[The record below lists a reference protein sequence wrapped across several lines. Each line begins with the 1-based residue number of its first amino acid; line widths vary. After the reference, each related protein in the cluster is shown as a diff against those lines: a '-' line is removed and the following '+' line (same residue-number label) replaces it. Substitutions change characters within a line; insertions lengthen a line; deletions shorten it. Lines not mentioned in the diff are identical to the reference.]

1 MAFFALPTLAKAEKP
16 IGGTEYDLAVVMM
29 FLCPSNVFAGPL
41 EKVFTQGRVIRQAC
55 GASERFS
62 RFAVPIQQLEQMP
75 ARGPIRLVIHHAV
88 GGNFLKRGK
97 SRLPGLRECNG
108 SPDQ

>member
-1 MAFFALPTLAKAEKP
+1 
-16 IGGTEYDLAVVMM
+16 MM
-29 FLCPSNVFAGPL
+29 FLCPSNVFAGSL

-88 GGNFLKRGK
+88 GGNLLKRGK
-97 SRLPGLRECNG
+97 SIGGLPGLRECNG